1 MRDAYCF
8 GHELAQECCRAI
20 WIGNFMQLGRR
31 LLARAWV
38 LALMM
43 VVAVACSNGA
53 EQTTDE
59 STPDAGG
66 GATSEPVSEAASA
79 APASVSPEE
88 YQQAL
93 ATLGE
98 ELAAGFGEI
107 AKIKKPAGLTEA
119 VANLRGQVDQQRSS
133 VAEVVPPEN
142 VAAAHA
148 DLDAALLQ
156 LSDDLSVLEDEA
168 SSGAVCAG
176 GAAVR
181 RAGNSEGAAAVRAA
195 AEGIASADPAAQYT
209 VGSFV
214 PKQEDEKNR
223 RGRNGDLRA
232 GKRGGNGELQ
242 ISGSPNSDAVIKLR
256 EGDESVRNVY
266 VRKGTTVNVNEIP
279 DGNYDVYAAQ
289 GVDWN
294 ESTGRFTRE
303 CIFSH
308 FDDKLE
314 FTTTA
319 TTYSVWQLQLT
330 ETAFGNAPSS
340 PVDPAEF
347 PD

>member
-1 MRDAYCF
+1 
-8 GHELAQECCRAI
+8 L
-20 WIGNFMQLGRR
+20 
-31 LLARAWV
+31 
-38 LALMM
+38 M

-53 EQTTDE
+53 EQTTEE

-66 GATSEPVSEAASA
+66 GDTSEPVSEAASA
-79 APASVSPEE
+79 APASASPEE

-93 ATLGE
+93 AALDE
-98 ELAAGFGEI
+98 QLAAGFGEI
-107 AKIKKPAGLTEA
+107 ARIKKPAGLTEA
-119 VANLRGQVDQQRSS
+119 VTNLRDQVDQQRSTF
-133 VAEVVPPEN
+133 AEVVPPEN

-156 LSDDLSVLEDEA
+156 LSDDLSVLEGEV
-168 SSGAVCAG
+168 SSGVVCAG

-195 AEGIASADPAAQYT
+195 AEDIASADPAAQYT

-223 RGRNGDLRA
+223 RGRNGDLRP

-242 ISGSPNSDAVIKLR
+242 ISGPPGNDAVIKLR
-256 EGDESVRNVY
+256 DGDESVRNIY
-266 VRKGTTVNVNEIP
+266 VRKGTTVNVDQIP
-279 DGNYDVYAAQ
+279 DGNFDVYAAH

-303 CIFSH
+303 CVFTK

-319 TTYSVWQLQLT
+319 TTYTTWQLQLT
-330 ETAFGNAPSS
+330 ETAFGNAPST